1 MTPGEKAEKISAIAE
16 HVRMLCETLNGHEA
30 FQCEEQNS
38 CIQKEKA
45 RRFRNGLRPLQLFDT
60 DRLCSPCRAYWF
72 LSMAAVELD
81 SLERAALEQAKPIRG
96 A

>member
-1 MTPGEKAEKISAIAE
+1 MTPSEKAEKISATAGQ
-16 HVRMLCETLNGHEA
+16 VRTLCETLNRHEA
-30 FQCEEQNS
+30 FQCEEQSS

-45 RRFRNGLRPLQLFDT
+45 RRFRGRLRPLQLFHP

-72 LSMAAVELD
+72 LSMASVELD

-96 A
+96 T